1 MIQYDSNELPPEKKY
16 NFMFCAV
23 NGGEKCINLYAV
35 HEYKKIELISIIA
48 SFFSNICRGVKVT
61 EEGHPKICK

>member
-35 HEYKKIELISIIA
+35 HEYKKIE
-48 SFFSNICRGVKVT
+48 
-61 EEGHPKICK
+61 